1 MHERVRFI
9 ELSARTLENSGMYTL
24 EGKRLDLN
32 APLQDYPTPQ
42 FRRDSFYSLNG
53 YWDFS
58 LDEDKGNHSNYP
70 DEIVVPFAVET
81 PLSQVETR
89 VKQGQILHY
98 RRYFDLPEGFDK
110 GRVLL
115 HFEAVDQIAD
125 VYLNG
130 VKIAHHE
137 GGYLPFTADCLEIKP
152 TKNEL
157 LVDVIDD
164 VTSPLF
170 PRGKQSPKPSGIWYT
185 PTSGI
190 WGSVWL
196 ECVPN
201 DVIQSIRIDPNY
213 DKTQVKIKVVFEG
226 KVNNSNVEVT
236 FAGKLIACNALD
248 ENNEV
253 VLDLRGHFYPWSP
266 ETPSLYGLTV
276 QVNQDVIHSYFAMR
290 KFSIMEHKGHQVFAL
305 NNKPYFLRGVLDQGY
320 WPDGGLTAPSDQAL
334 INDVQLLKDLGF
346 NMVRKHIKFESMR
359 WYYHC
364 DRLGLIVIQ
373 DLLNAGRPY
382 KKFLIWTAPFYK
394 YHFDDTQKYALL
406 GRKDEEGRRLFE
418 ETMPDYVS
426 RLYNVPS
433 IAIWTL
439 FNEGWGQFD
448 SVRLTAKLR
457 ELDSSRLIDSTS
469 GWFDNGAGDFD
480 SQHIYFRKVDMTGDN
495 KRILSLSEYAAFSLM
510 IPGHVMSKKKTSYK
524 YFKTLED
531 LTARLVS
538 CQEEEVLPQI
548 EKGLSVSV
556 LTQLSDVESEVNG
569 LITYDRKVIK
579 VDADALRKAN
589 AKLTFE
595 ERDDD

>member
-213 DKTQVKIKVVFEG
+213 DKTQVKIKVAFEG
-226 KVNNSNVEVT
+226 KVNSSNVEVT

-406 GRKDEEGRRLFE
+406 GRKDEEGRKLFE
-418 ETMPDYVS
+418 ETMPDYIS

-480 SQHIYFRKVDMTGDN
+480 SQHIYFRKVDMTSDN